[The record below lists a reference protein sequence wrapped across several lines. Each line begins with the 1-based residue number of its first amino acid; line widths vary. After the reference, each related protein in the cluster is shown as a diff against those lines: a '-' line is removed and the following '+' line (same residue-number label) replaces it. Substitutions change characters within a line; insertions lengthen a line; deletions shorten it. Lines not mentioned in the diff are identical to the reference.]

1 MCGICGIVSPNG
13 GALAD
18 RVAAM
23 SATLV
28 HRGPD
33 SFGEFSAGDVA
44 LAARRL
50 SIIDL
55 ETGDQ
60 PIANED
66 GTLHVVQ
73 NGEIYNYRELRHELE
88 RAGHRFRTHGDTE
101 VLVHLYEEHG
111 DAFAQLLRG
120 MFAVAIWDGA
130 RRRLVLARDRF
141 GIKPL
146 YYGAADGELSFAS
159 ELRALPRGEIDL
171 DALEA
176 FLAFNSIPAPLTIFR
191 DIRKVPAGHILSWE
205 DGRIR
210 LERFARPAP
219 VPADEVRED
228 DEAELVEELRSRVR
242 DSVRAHLVS
251 DVPVGVLL
259 SGGVD
264 SSFLAALAADESSE
278 PLRTF
283 SIGFEERSFDE
294 LAGARLV
301 AERYG
306 TQHRELVLRP
316 DAALLLPALAE
327 AFDEPFADSSALPTF
342 LVSQL
347 AANDVKVA
355 LSGEGGDELFGGY
368 YTYAADLLADRV
380 GGVARLARPL
390 VERLPSSSR
399 KASFDYKAKR
409 FVRAAHLPPLERHHG
424 WKEIFSPDARAELTG
439 RRAVFD
445 PVSLLRARYDQT
457 EGADELA
464 RLQDVDLGV
473 YLVDDLLVKTDRA
486 SMAHSLEARV
496 PYLDTVVTNLALAL
510 PTRQKVRGL
519 SKKVLLRKAAEP
531 LLPSEIVQGRKRGFS
546 IPAAAWL
553 RGELEP
559 FARETLSQNVL
570 RRQGFFR
577 PEVVVRFIDDHV
589 AGREDRSRQLW
600 GLLAFTL
607 WYERHV
613 EREPR
618 EPTSPEVLVEHT

>member
-1 MCGICGIVSPNG
+1 
-13 GALAD
+13 
-18 RVAAM
+18 M

-33 SFGEFSAGDVA
+33 SFGEYVDGPVA
-44 LAARRL
+44 IAARRL

-66 GTLHVVQ
+66 GTIHVVQ
-73 NGEIYNYRELRHELE
+73 NGELYNYRELRRELE
-88 RAGHRFRTHGDTE
+88 RAGHRFRTSGDTE
-101 VLVHLYEEHG
+101 VLLHLYEEYG
-111 DAFAQLLRG
+111 DAFAARLRG
-120 MFAVAIWDGA
+120 MFAVAIWDA
-130 RRRLVLARDRF
+130 RRRRLVLARDRF

-146 YYGAADGELSFAS
+146 YYRDVDGELWFAS

-191 DIRKVPAGHILSWE
+191 EVRKLPAGHMLSWE
-205 DGRIR
+205 DGKVH

-219 VPADEVRED
+219 AVEERNDE
-228 DEAELVEELRSRVR
+228 EAELVEELRARLR

-264 SSFLAALAADESSE
+264 SSLLAALAAEESSE
-278 PLRTF
+278 PVRTF

-294 LAGARLV
+294 LADARRV

-327 AFDEPFADSSALPTF
+327 AFDEPFADSSALPTY

-347 AANDVKVA
+347 AASDVKVA

-368 YTYAADLLADRV
+368 YTYTADLLAARV
-380 GGVARLARPL
+380 GGLARAARPL
-390 VERLPSSSR
+390 VERLPSSDAR
-399 KASFDYKAKR
+399 ASFDYRAKR
-409 FVRAAHLPPLERHHG
+409 FVRAAHLPALERHHG
-424 WKEIFSPDARAELTG
+424 WKEIFSPELRAELTG
-439 RRAVFD
+439 RRNGFD
-445 PVSLLRARYDQT
+445 PVDVLRARYAET
-457 EGADELA
+457 AGAEELA

-496 PYLDTVVTNLALAL
+496 PYLDTAVTNLALAL
-510 PTRQKVRGL
+510 PTRHKVRAL
-519 SKKVLLRKAAEP
+519 AKKVLLRKAAEP
-531 LLPSEIVQGRKRGFS
+531 LLPPEIVHGKKRGFS

-559 FARETLSQNVL
+559 FARDTLAPDRL

-577 PEVVVRFIDDHV
+577 PETVARVLDDHV
-589 AGREDRSRQLW
+589 SGREDLSRQLW

-607 WYERHV
+607 WHERHV
-613 EREPR
+613 ERA
-618 EPTSPEVLVEHT
+618 PTAPSTTLLQGTGAGS